1 MDILACVARP
11 LRIEKAGGW
20 YHVTARG
27 NDRRAIYRDRRDMAL
42 WLGQRLCGLKLAAL
56 AAEVGLRNYG
66 VVSTNIKRYER
77 RLASDPNEQARRKRV
92 LRLLNCEM

>member
-1 MDILACVARP
+1 MQLERPVLAGVIGA
-11 LRIEKAGGW
+11 IEQVKGRKW
-20 YHVTARG
+20 TEV
-27 NDRRAIYRDRRDMAL
+27 RDQYEDPVRDMAL
-42 WLGQRLCGLKLAAL
+42 YLGQRLCGLKLAAL

-77 RLASDPNEQARRKRV
+77 RLASDPSEQARMKRV